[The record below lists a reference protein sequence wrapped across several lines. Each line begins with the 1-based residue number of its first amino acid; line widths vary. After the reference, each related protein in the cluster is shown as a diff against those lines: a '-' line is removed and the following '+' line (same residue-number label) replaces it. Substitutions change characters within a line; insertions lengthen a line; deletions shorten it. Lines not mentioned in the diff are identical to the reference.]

1 MCTVLRHTIKS
12 IPKVEDSICVGIL
25 TLPHSRKQSRK
36 HSHTYSR
43 KMKHGHIMKSYVD
56 WFESQGVK
64 VVPVPYDTIHHEAY
78 FHMIN
83 GLFIPGTDK
92 GFDVMNKTLVKT
104 VTRFFELSLQPGE
117 YFPIWGTCF
126 GFQLL
131 TMLVSGNTTLQR
143 YEADGRFPIHITKDG
158 KRSRMMHG
166 FSKPYRSYLENS
178 PSTLQ
183 YHDYGISPTDFLA
196 NAHLRRFY
204 RILATAL
211 DHQGCEYVAAIE
223 GKYYPIYGVQGHPER
238 QKRSAPFLSF
248 FLSELQKNTH
258 RANVPF
264 MRSIYSA
271 EKCVHDKER
280 NELCYFF

>member
-1 MCTVLRHTIKS
+1 MLRHTIKS

-25 TLPHSRKQSRK
+25 TLPHSRK
-36 HSHTYSR
+36 T
-43 KMKHGHIMKSYVD
+43 KHGTSHIMKSYVD
-56 WFESQGVK
+56 WFESQGIK
-64 VVPVPYDTIHHEAY
+64 VVPVPYDTMHHEAY
-78 FHMIN
+78 FQMIN

-92 GFDVMNKTLVKT
+92 GFDVMNKILIKT

-166 FSKPYRSYLENS
+166 FSKQYRSYLENS

-204 RILATAL
+204 RILATAQ
-211 DHQGCEYVAAIE
+211 DHQGREYVAAIE

-248 FLSELQKNTH
+248 FISELQKNRHHTC
-258 RANVPF
+258 APF
-264 MRSIYSA
+264 MRTIYTA
-271 EKCVHDKER
+271 HKCTHYKEQR
-280 NELCYFF
+280 NALCYFF

>member
-1 MCTVLRHTIKS
+1 MCTVLRHTIKQ

-25 TLPHSRKQSRK
+25 TLPHSHKY
-36 HSHTYSR
+36 SHKYSR
-43 KMKHGHIMKSYVD
+43 RTRKTEHGHIMKSYVD
-56 WFESQGVK
+56 WFEDRGVK
-64 VVPVPYDTIHHEAY
+64 VVPVPYDTVNHETY

-131 TMLVSGNTTLQR
+131 TMLVSGNTVMKR
-143 YEADGRFPIHITKDG
+143 YEADGRFPIHITADG
-158 KRSRMMHG
+158 KRSRMMHA
-166 FSKPYRSYLENS
+166 FSKRYRAYLENS
-178 PSTLQ
+178 SSTLQ

-204 RILATAL
+204 RILATAK

-248 FLSELQKNTH
+248 FLSELQKNSH
-258 RANVPF
+258 RTNVPF

-271 EKCVHDKER
+271 EKCVYDKER

>member
-12 IPKVEDSICVGIL
+12 IPKVEDSLCVGIL
-25 TLPHSRKQSRK
+25 TLPHSRK
-36 HSHTYSR
+36 
-43 KMKHGHIMKSYVD
+43 MEHGTSHIMKSYVD
-56 WFESQGVK
+56 WFESQGVR
-64 VVPVPYDTIHHEAY
+64 VIPVPYDTVHHETY

-92 GFDVMNKTLVKT
+92 GFDVINKTLLKT

-131 TMLVSGNTTLQR
+131 LFLVGGFTTLKR
-143 YEADGRFPIHITKDG
+143 HEADGRSSIHITADG
-158 KRSRMMHG
+158 KRSRMMQG
-166 FSKPYRSYLENS
+166 FSKRYRAYLENS

-183 YHDYGISPTDFLA
+183 YHDYGISPSDFLA

-204 RILATAL
+204 RILATAIDQEGL
-211 DHQGCEYVAAIE
+211 EYVTAIE
-223 GKYYPIYGVQGHPER
+223 GKYYPIYGVQSHPER

-248 FLSELQKNTH
+248 FISELQKNSH
-258 RANVPF
+258 RVNVPF
-264 MRSIYSA
+264 MRSIYTPQ
-271 EKCVHDKER
+271 KCTHYKEQR
-280 NELCYFF
+280 NALCYFF

>member
-1 MCTVLRHTIKS
+1 MCTVPRHTIKS
-12 IPKVEDSICVGIL
+12 IPKVEDSLCIGIL
-25 TLPHSRKQSRK
+25 TLPHARK
-36 HSHTYSR
+36 TE
-43 KMKHGHIMKSYVD
+43 HGTSHIMKSYVD
-56 WFESQGVK
+56 WFENQGVR
-64 VVPVPYDTIHHEAY
+64 VVPVPYDTVHHETY

-92 GFDVMNKTLVKT
+92 GFDVMNKTLIKT

-131 TMLVSGNTTLQR
+131 TMLVGGNTTLER
-143 YEADGRFPIHITKDG
+143 YEADGRSSIHITADG
-158 KRSRMMHG
+158 KRSRMMHS
-166 FSKPYRSYLENS
+166 FSKRYRSYLENS

-183 YHDYGISPTDFLA
+183 YHDYGISPCDFLA

-204 RILATAL
+204 RILATAQ
-211 DHQGCEYVAAIE
+211 DHQGREYVAAIE

-248 FLSELQKNTH
+248 LI
-258 RANVPF
+258 
-264 MRSIYSA
+264 MSIFPDCIESIIA
-271 EKCVHDKER
+271 FCKVSLISFD
-280 NELCYFF
+280 F

>member
-1 MCTVLRHTIKS
+1 MCTVLRHTIKC

-25 TLPHSRKQSRK
+25 TLPHSRKHSSKQSRK
-36 HSHTYSR
+36 TE
-43 KMKHGHIMKSYVD
+43 HGHIMKSYVD
-56 WFESQGVK
+56 WFEDKGVR
-64 VVPVPYDTIHHEAY
+64 VIPVPYDTMQHETY
-78 FHMIN
+78 FHMMN

-131 TMLVSGNTTLQR
+131 TMLVSGNTIMKR
-143 YEADGRFPIHITKDG
+143 YEADGRFPIHITADG

-166 FSKPYRSYLENS
+166 FSKRYRAYLENS

-204 RILATAL
+204 RILATAN

-248 FLSELQKNTH
+248 FLSELQKNSHCT
-258 RANVPF
+258 NVPF

>member
-25 TLPHSRKQSRK
+25 TLPHSRK
-36 HSHTYSR
+36 T
-43 KMKHGHIMKSYVD
+43 KHGTSHIMKSYVD
-56 WFESQGVK
+56 WFENQGVK
-64 VVPVPYDTIHHEAY
+64 VIPVPYDTLHHETY
-78 FHMIN
+78 FHMMN

-131 TMLVSGNTTLQR
+131 TILVSGNTTLQR

-166 FSKPYRSYLENS
+166 FSKPYLAYLENS
-178 PSTLQ
+178 LSTLQ

-204 RILATAL
+204 RILATAK
-211 DHQGCEYVAAIE
+211 DQQGREYVTAIE

-248 FLSELQKNTH
+248 FISELQKNRHHTC
-258 RANVPF
+258 VPF
-264 MRSIYSA
+264 MRTMYTA
-271 EKCVHDKER
+271 KKCVHYKDQR
-280 NELCYFF
+280 NALCYFF

>member
-12 IPKVEDSICVGIL
+12 IPKVEDSLCVGIL
-25 TLPHSRKQSRK
+25 TLPHSRRTRK
-36 HSHTYSR
+36 TE
-43 KMKHGHIMKSYVD
+43 HGHIMKSYVD
-56 WFESQGVK
+56 WFENQGVK
-64 VVPVPYDTIHHEAY
+64 VIPVPYDTVNHETY

-92 GFDVMNKTLVKT
+92 GFDVMNKTLIKT
-104 VTRFFELSLQPGE
+104 VTRFFELSLRPGE

-131 TMLVSGNTTLQR
+131 TMLVSGNTILKR
-143 YEADGRFPIHITKDG
+143 YEADGRFPIHITTDG
-158 KRSRMMHG
+158 KRSRMMQG
-166 FSKPYRSYLENS
+166 FSKHYRAYLENS

-204 RILATAL
+204 RILATSL
-211 DHQGCEYVAAIE
+211 DHQGREYVAAIE

-264 MRSIYSA
+264 MRSMYTA
-271 EKCVHDKER
+271 EKCVYDKEK

>member
-1 MCTVLRHTIKS
+1 MCTVLRHTMKR
-12 IPKVEDSICVGIL
+12 IPKVEDSLCVGIL
-25 TLPHSRKQSRK
+25 TLPHLRK
-36 HSHTYSR
+36 TE
-43 KMKHGHIMKSYVD
+43 HGTSHIMKSYVD
-56 WFESQGVK
+56 WFEDRGVK
-64 VVPVPYDTIHHEAY
+64 VVPVPYDTVHHETY

-143 YEADGRFPIHITKDG
+143 YEADGRYSIHITKDG

-196 NAHLRRFY
+196 NTHLRRFY
-204 RILATAL
+204 RILATAQ
-211 DHQGCEYVAAIE
+211 DHQGREYVAAIE

-238 QKRSAPFLSF
+238 QKRSAPFLAF
-248 FLSELQKNTH
+248 FISELQKNSH
-258 RANVPF
+258 RMHVPF
-264 MRSIYSA
+264 MRSIYNA

-280 NELCYFF
+280 NALCYFF